1 MERNQRGEG
10 KTPRKRKKL
19 APCTCGGEKYH
30 FYQNVNDFR
39 IERMK
44 KLMGGSRTTR
54 RVRLA
59 LKLHSKTSLYSTFVP
74 IELLIIHLSDLC
86 DFIMDITDDMS
97 LLTN

>member
-1 MERNQRGEG
+1 MKRNQRGED
-10 KTPRKRKKL
+10 KTPRKQKKL

-30 FYQNVNDFR
+30 VYQNINDFR
-39 IERMK
+39 IERME

-59 LKLHSKTSLYSTFVP
+59 LNLHSNTSLYSINVP
-74 IELLIIHLSDLC
+74 VELLIIHFWALC
-86 DFIMDITDDMS
+86 DFILDITDDMS